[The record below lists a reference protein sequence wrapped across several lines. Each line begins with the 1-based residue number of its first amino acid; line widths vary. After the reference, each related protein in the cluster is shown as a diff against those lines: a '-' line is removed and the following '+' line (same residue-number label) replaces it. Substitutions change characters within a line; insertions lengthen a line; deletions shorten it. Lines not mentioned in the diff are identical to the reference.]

1 MSGYSED
8 PTGTSEYAPS
18 TGAISYDSDGDGI
31 ADTTVYDF
39 DGDGIADAFE
49 VYDAQTGTDV
59 IMVDTDGDGVLDTAI
74 ADLDGDGT
82 FETGMYDSDG
92 DGWLDT
98 ALDPSTMS
106 DTTTS
111 TDDPFDT
118 GSDDDTV
125 HGDPMADIDYHQAQA
140 STNDCLPTSVAM
152 VLSEVTGDDVLAGDL
167 VDLANELDVLGA
179 DGMSMADG
187 VTLLEHYGVDAEVE
201 TGTLDDLRE
210 MLDADRP
217 VIIGLDADDL
227 YGMGDA
233 PFADDMVS
241 GHAVVIT
248 GIDDETGMVYINDPG
263 FPDGAGVAIPIDE
276 FADAWADSDNSMI
289 TIDLPE
295 GTADDDGP
303 FDTGTADFQAADTAA
318 EDDLPDMAILPFTLK
333 LF

>member
-1 MSGYSED
+1 MSGYSDD
-8 PTGTSEYAPS
+8 PTETGDYAPS

-39 DGDGIADAFE
+39 DGDGMADAFE
-49 VYDAQTGTDV
+49 MFDAHTGADV
-59 IMVDTDGDGVLDTAI
+59 IMIDSDGDGVLDTVVG
-74 ADLDGDGT
+74 DLDGDGV
-82 FETGMYDSDG
+82 FETGAYDSDG

-98 ALDPSTMS
+98 TLDVTTTL

-111 TDDPFDT
+111 HDPFDT
-118 GSDDDTV
+118 EPDDDSV
-125 HGDPMADIDYHQAQA
+125 HGDPMADIEYHQAQA

-152 VLSEVTGDDVLAGDL
+152 VLTEVTGGEVLAGDL

-179 DGMSMADG
+179 DGMSMDDG

-210 MLDADRP
+210 LLDADRP

-227 YGMGDA
+227 YGLGDA

-276 FADAWADSDNSMI
+276 FADAWADSNNSMI

-295 GTADDDGP
+295 GTSVDDGP
-303 FDTGTADFQAADTAA
+303 FDTGTDDLEGLAG
-318 EDDLPDMAILPFTLK
+318 DDLPDMAILPFTLR